1 MGAHDLTPTGTSPP
15 SARKMVADKYRP
27 VDLPLY
33 LGCRFFTAVAM
44 QVQSVAIGWRIYDI
58 THSALSLGL
67 VGLCQFVP
75 IFLLTLPA
83 GDLADRFDPRRVFSF
98 CLVALA
104 LAGGLLCAITFARV
118 QDVWPYYL
126 VLLVIGASRGLAGP
140 SSQSLVP
147 YLVPPERLPRS
158 IAWSSSTFQVA
169 VIVGPACGGLLYVL
183 GAMAA
188 FGTSALCFLIAGV
201 GVTYLKG
208 RRRPDIH
215 GTSADAF
222 KRIAEGIAFVR
233 QRPIILGALSLDLFA
248 VLLGGATALLPAFA
262 RDILFA
268 GPVGLGLLR
277 SAPAF
282 GAALM
287 AISIGRR
294 PIERHAGFKM
304 FVGVAI
310 FGIAT
315 IIFGLSRNFYLSLA
329 MLAVLGAADM
339 VSVYVRQ
346 SLVQLSVPDVM
357 RGRVSAV
364 NVLFIGT
371 SNELGEFESGITA
384 AWFGTVPSVVI
395 GGVGTLLVVAIWMG
409 LFPPL
414 RKVDRLQ
421 EIAARNAMAA

>member
-1 MGAHDLTPTGTSPP
+1 MNA
-15 SARKMVADKYRP
+15 SADQYRTA
-27 VDLPLY
+27 DLPIF

-44 QVQSVAIGWRIYDI
+44 QVLSVAIGWRIYDI
-58 THSALSLGL
+58 THSVLSLGL

-83 GDLADRFDPRRVFSF
+83 GDLADRFDPRRVYSL

-104 LAGGLLCAITFARV
+104 LAGALLCAITFTGIR
-118 QDVWPYYL
+118 DIWPYYA
-126 VLLVIGASRGLAGP
+126 VLLIIGASRGLAGP

-147 YLVPPERLPRS
+147 YLVQPERLPRA

-169 VIVGPACGGLLYVL
+169 VIVGPACGGVLYAF
-183 GAMAA
+183 GPMAA
-188 FGTSALCFLIAGV
+188 FGTSAACFLLAGT
-201 GVTYLKG
+201 GVTWLKG
-208 RRRPDIH
+208 RRQPDLR
-215 GTSADAF
+215 GTDTNAIA
-222 KRIAEGIAFVR
+222 RIAEGIAFVR
-233 QRPIILGALSLDLFA
+233 HRPIILGALSLDLFA
-248 VLLGGATALLPAFA
+248 VLLGGATALLPAYA

-294 PIERHAGFKM
+294 PIARHAGIKM
-304 FVGVAI
+304 FIGVAI

-315 IIFGLSRNFYLSLA
+315 IVFGLSRNFWLSLA
-329 MLAVLGAADM
+329 ALAMLGAADM

-346 SLVQLSVPDVM
+346 SLVQLSVPDAM

-371 SNELGEFESGITA
+371 SNELGEFESGVTA

-395 GGVGTLLVVAIWMG
+395 GGLGTLLIVALWMQ

-414 RKVDRLQ
+414 RNVDRLTD
-421 EIAARNAMAA
+421 ARQSQ

>member
-1 MGAHDLTPTGTSPP
+1 LDAPKLTPGKSSPP
-15 SARKMVADKYRP
+15 TIVETSAYQYRAA
-27 VDLPLY
+27 DLPLY

-58 THSALSLGL
+58 THSAFSLGL
-67 VGLCQFVP
+67 VGLCQFMP

-98 CLVALA
+98 CLIALA
-104 LAGGLLCAITFARV
+104 LAGALLCAITFV
-118 QDVWPYYL
+118 GTSEIWSYYA
-126 VLLVIGASRGLAGP
+126 VILIVGASRGLAGP

-169 VIVGPACGGLLYVL
+169 VVVGPACGGLLYAL
-183 GAMAA
+183 GPMAA
-188 FGTSALCFLIAGV
+188 FGTSAVCFLIAGA

-208 RRRPDIH
+208 RRRPDLR
-215 GTSADAF
+215 GTNGNAIA
-222 KRIAEGIAFVR
+222 RIAEGVAFVR

-262 RDILFA
+262 RDILFT

-282 GAALM
+282 GAAIM

-294 PIERHAGFKM
+294 PITRHAGLKM
-304 FVGVAI
+304 FVGVVM
-310 FGIAT
+310 FGVAT
-315 IIFGLSRNFYLSLA
+315 IIFGLSRNFYLSLG

-339 VSVYVRQ
+339 VSVFVRQ
-346 SLVQLSVPDVM
+346 SLVQLSVPDAM

-371 SNELGEFESGITA
+371 SNELGEFESGLTA

-395 GGVGTLLVVAIWMG
+395 GGVGTLVVVAVWMK

-414 RKVDRLQ
+414 RHVDRLVEAKQ
-421 EIAARNAMAA
+421 

>member
-1 MGAHDLTPTGTSPP
+1 MEA
-15 SARKMVADKYRP
+15 AADHYRAA
-27 VDLPLY
+27 DLPLY

-83 GDLADRFDPRRVFSF
+83 GDLADRHDPRRVFSL
-98 CLVALA
+98 CLISLA
-104 LAGGLLCAITFARV
+104 LAGALLCAITFAGFREI
-118 QDVWPYYL
+118 WPYYV
-126 VLLVIGASRGLAGP
+126 VLLIVGASRGLAGP

-147 YLVPPERLPRS
+147 YLVPAERLPRS
-158 IAWSSSTFQVA
+158 IAWSSSTFQIA
-169 VIVGPACGGLLYVL
+169 VIVGPACGGLLYAL
-183 GAMAA
+183 GPMAA
-188 FGTSALCFLIAGV
+188 FGTSAACFLVAGI

-208 RRRPDIH
+208 RRQPDLR
-215 GTSADAF
+215 GTNVGAVA
-222 KRIAEGIAFVR
+222 RIAEGIDFVR
-233 QRPIILGALSLDLFA
+233 HRPIILGALSLDLFA
-248 VLLGGATALLPAFA
+248 VLLGGSVALLPAYA

-287 AISIGRR
+287 AISIGRS
-294 PIERHAGFKM
+294 PIARHAGLKM

-310 FGIAT
+310 FGAAT
-315 IIFGLSRNFYLSLA
+315 IAFGLSRNFYLSLA

-346 SLVQLSVPDVM
+346 SLVQLSVPDAM

-371 SNELGEFESGITA
+371 SNELGEFESGVTA

-395 GGVGTLLVVAIWMG
+395 GGVGTLIVVVLWMR
-409 LFPPL
+409 LFPRL
-414 RKVDRLQ
+414 RGVDRLADVRQ
-421 EIAARNAMAA
+421 LN

>member
-1 MGAHDLTPTGTSPP
+1 
-15 SARKMVADKYRP
+15 
-27 VDLPLY
+27 
-33 LGCRFFTAVAM
+33 M
-44 QVQSVAIGWRIYDI
+44 QVLSVAIGWRIYDI
-58 THSALSLGL
+58 THSTLSLGL

-75 IFLLTLPA
+75 IFVLTLPA
-83 GDLADRFDPRRVFSF
+83 GDVADRVDPRRVFSL
-98 CLVALA
+98 CLMALA
-104 LAGGLLCAITFARV
+104 LAGAAICAITFIGAR
-118 QDVWPYYL
+118 DVWPYYA

-147 YLVPPERLPRS
+147 YLVPPERLPSS

-169 VIVGPACGGLLYVL
+169 VIVGPACGGLLYAL
-183 GAMAA
+183 GPMAA
-188 FGTSALCFLIAGV
+188 FGTSAVCFLVAGIA
-201 GVTYLKG
+201 VTYLKG
-208 RRRPDIH
+208 RRQPPLVATQSNAI
-215 GTSADAF
+215 A
-222 KRIAEGIAFVR
+222 RIAEGVAFVR
-233 QRPIILGALSLDLFA
+233 RRPMILGALSLDLFA
-248 VLLGGATALLPAFA
+248 VLLGGSVALLPAYA

-294 PIERHAGFKM
+294 PIARHAGLKM

-315 IIFGLSRNFYLSLA
+315 IIFGVSRSFWLSLA
-329 MLAVLGAADM
+329 ALALLGAADM

-346 SLVQLSVPDVM
+346 SLVQLSVPDAM

-371 SNELGEFESGITA
+371 SNELGEFESGVTA
-384 AWFGTVPSVVI
+384 AWFGVVPSVVI
-395 GGVGTLLVVAIWMG
+395 GGLGTLLVVALWMR
-409 LFPPL
+409 LFPSL
-414 RKVDRLQ
+414 RRIDRLQ
-421 EIAARNAMAA
+421 EIAARPA

>member
-1 MGAHDLTPTGTSPP
+1 MEMT
-15 SARKMVADKYRP
+15 ADQYRAA
-27 VDLPLY
+27 DLPLY

-44 QVQSVAIGWRIYDI
+44 QVLSVAIGWRIYDI

-67 VGLCQFVP
+67 EGLCQFVP

-83 GDLADRFDPRRVFSF
+83 GDLADRFDPRRVFSL
-98 CLVALA
+98 CLIALA
-104 LAGGLLCAITFARV
+104 LAGALLCAITFAGLH
-118 QDVWPYYL
+118 DIWPYYA
-126 VLLVIGASRGLAGP
+126 VLFIIGASRGLAGP

-169 VIVGPACGGLLYVL
+169 VIVGPACGGLLYAL
-183 GAMAA
+183 GPMAA
-188 FGTSALCFLIAGV
+188 FGTSAACFLIAGL
-201 GVTYLKG
+201 GVTWLKG
-208 RRRPDIH
+208 RRQPDLR
-215 GTSADAF
+215 GTDADAI
-222 KRIAEGIAFVR
+222 KRIAEGVSFVR
-233 QRPIILGALSLDLFA
+233 HRPVILGALSLDLFA
-248 VLLGGATALLPAFA
+248 VLLGGAVALLPVYA
-262 RDILFA
+262 RDILFV

-287 AISIGRR
+287 AVSIGRR
-294 PIERHAGFKM
+294 PIARHAGLKM
-304 FVGVAI
+304 FIGVAI

-315 IIFGLSRNFYLSLA
+315 IVFGLSRNFYLSLA
-329 MLAVLGAADM
+329 ALAVLGAADM

-346 SLVQLSVPDVM
+346 SLVQLSVPDAM

-371 SNELGEFESGITA
+371 SNELGEFESGVTA
-384 AWFGTVPSVVI
+384 AWFGTMPSVVI
-395 GGVGTLLVVAIWMG
+395 GGVGTLLIVALWMG

-414 RKVDRLQ
+414 RKIDRLQ
-421 EIAARNAMAA
+421 EIAVPTASST